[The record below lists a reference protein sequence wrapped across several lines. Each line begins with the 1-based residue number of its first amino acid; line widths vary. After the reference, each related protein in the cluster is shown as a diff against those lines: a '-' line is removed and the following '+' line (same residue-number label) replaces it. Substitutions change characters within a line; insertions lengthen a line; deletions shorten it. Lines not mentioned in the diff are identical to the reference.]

1 MVHEDITGRIIDA
14 ALRVHTAL
22 GPGLLES
29 TYTACLQHEF
39 NLRGLRFQHQVRL
52 AIEYR
57 GIRLD
62 GGYRIDFLVENCVIV
77 ELKAVEQL
85 LPLHTAQLLS
95 YLKLS
100 GHQVGLLINFNVS
113 HLRHG
118 IRRIVNGYEDPK
130 NSAPVSLASSVV
142 ESVGEE
148 GDRTRN

>member
-39 NLRGLRFQHQVRL
+39 NLRGLHFQHQVRL